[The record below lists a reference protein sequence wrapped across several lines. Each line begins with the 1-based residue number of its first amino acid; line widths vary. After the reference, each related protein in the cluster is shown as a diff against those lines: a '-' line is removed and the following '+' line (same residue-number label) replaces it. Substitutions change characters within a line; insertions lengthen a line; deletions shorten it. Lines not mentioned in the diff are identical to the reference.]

1 MMLKTT
7 VATGIALLAS
17 LCVSAAPTDSL
28 ILSREKCVEIA
39 LSENP
44 TIRVA
49 DLEVKRLDYSK
60 RETLASLFPSI
71 DFQGAYQR
79 AIE

>member
-17 LCVSAAPTDSL
+17 LCVSASPTDSL

-49 DLEVKRLDYSK
+49 DLEVNGQLNCRLS
-60 RETLASLFPSI
+60 R
-71 DFQGAYQR
+71 
-79 AIE
+79 